1 MATLEAIILGH
12 ECVRW
17 LSNVRQNL
25 RDNAK
30 AYKQQAD
37 VVGADLARLAAI
49 MTSDGSELLKTIK
62 GVEDQTDA
70 ILAPAGR
77 ALVGDFLATYGES
90 ITTLDSAITELKQ
103 AARGLRDAS
112 KKTIPEIKSASNAV
126 LAAVTD
132 HKVPRR

>member
-30 AYKQQAD
+30 AYKQRAD
-37 VVGADLARLAAI
+37 VVGADLAALAAT
-49 MTSDGSELLKTIK
+49 MTADGAELLKTIK

-70 ILAPAGR
+70 VLAPAAR
-77 ALVGDFLATYGES
+77 ALVTDFLATYGET
-90 ITTLDSAITELKQ
+90 IVTLDSAITELKQ

-112 KKTIPEIKSASNAV
+112 KTTIPEIKAASNAV

-132 HKVPRR
+132 YKVPRR